1 MHAELGQGF
10 WSERRGQ
17 LTRLIGSPDR
27 MRACDR
33 PILDS
38 KGVRGRS
45 SWISSHCSRLRGL
58 RLACTSANSLA
69 CLSIRSGSSDSSY
82 CIHQTPLLNIQNSKP
97 LLSIK
102 VDSSHHCTKF
112 PIWCGSY
119 LNGYTTRSREKNNL
133 LLPIVS
139 LNYVNHGEEA
149 PLQVHLN
156 QQVCG

>member
-1 MHAELGQGF
+1 
-10 WSERRGQ
+10 
-17 LTRLIGSPDR
+17 

-102 VDSSHHCTKF
+102 VDSSNHCTKV

-119 LNGYTTRSREKNNL
+119 LNGTTRSRAEKIKTSYCPSYHL
-133 LLPIVS
+133 TMWITGRK
-139 LNYVNHGEEA
+139 HH
-149 PLQVHLN
+149 LQVNCRYIEPISVDSCLSR
-156 QQVCG
+156 VGEMTPK